1 MNGRSTGAA
10 SLLAVPLLTVLLLL
24 VMAGGLPAA
33 IASTLPM
40 ADQVV
45 IHKAERKLVLMRDNE
60 VLRTFRIALGLSPK
74 GAKEREGD
82 FRTPEGNYR
91 VSGRRANSDYFLAL
105 KVSYPGPE
113 DLRRAAAAG
122 VSPGGQIMIHG
133 QPNQP
138 SRPLDYYETHDWT
151 NGCIA
156 VSNADMV
163 DIWLMTPDNTPI
175 QILP

>member
-1 MNGRSTGAA
+1 MRAHRTVDVELPLLVVLALALLSGLSPTAGAA
-10 SLLAVPLLTVLLLL
+10 T
-24 VMAGGLPAA
+24 ME
-33 IASTLPM
+33 M
-40 ADQVV
+40 ADQVIV
-45 IHKAERKLVLMRDNE
+45 HKAERKLVLMRGDE
-60 VLRTFRIALGLSPK
+60 ILRTFKVALGLSPT
-74 GAKEREGD
+74 GAKQREGD

-91 VSGRRANSDYFLAL
+91 VSGRRANSDYFLAIQ
-105 KVSYPGPE
+105 VSYPGPA
-113 DLRRAAAAG
+113 DLQRAAAAG

-133 QPNQP
+133 QPNRP
-138 SRPLDYYETHDWT
+138 SKPLDYYESRDWT